1 MAVTDSD
8 APAARRPEM
17 NEAVDLEEFC
27 EQQEAQVAQ
36 QRPAGR
42 SMKVAAVLLA
52 CMVGVAL
59 VAISG
64 VDATARPQQETE
76 LLSKADDA
84 LQGGKLHAIAA
95 ALSQRNK
102 VLEARRHTPG
112 TGSVAAMMTAQAH
125 AVQRSASKL
134 AGVTHTMTRGHM
146 LDEEPAAEEPAA
158 EEPAAEEPAAAPEPE
173 ATPEGQIKDT
183 SDEAMESEIG
193 NLKPTGIM
201 GVFFSGHTFIIAISI
216 ILSLI
221 VAICCFARYADCA
234 LT

>member
-76 LLSKADDA
+76 LLSKADEKSITQTQKRSYRRQA
-84 LQGGKLHAIAA
+84 GQEGPFLLSGQGT
-95 ALSQRNK
+95 K
-102 VLEARRHTPG
+102 VR
-112 TGSVAAMMTAQAH
+112 
-125 AVQRSASKL
+125 
-134 AGVTHTMTRGHM
+134 
-146 LDEEPAAEEPAA
+146 
-158 EEPAAEEPAAAPEPE
+158 
-173 ATPEGQIKDT
+173 
-183 SDEAMESEIG
+183 
-193 NLKPTGIM
+193 
-201 GVFFSGHTFIIAISI
+201 
-216 ILSLI
+216 
-221 VAICCFARYADCA
+221 C
-234 LT
+234 